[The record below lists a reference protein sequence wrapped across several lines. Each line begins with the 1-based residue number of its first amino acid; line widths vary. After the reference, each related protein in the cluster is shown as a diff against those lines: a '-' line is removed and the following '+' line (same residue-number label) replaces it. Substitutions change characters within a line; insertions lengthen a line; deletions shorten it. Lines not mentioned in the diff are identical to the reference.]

1 LQEDTVARPL
11 SELNELGI
19 KPDWWK
25 LEPQSSPAAWAAI
38 EKTLAKH
45 EPWCR
50 GVLLLG
56 LDAPA
61 EELEAGFAATASASI
76 VKGFAV
82 GRTIFMSAAEGWL
95 SGKLDDEAAIADMA
109 GRFKALTGLWLAT
122 RGRKAA

>member
-1 LQEDTVARPL
+1 MLGRLYA
-11 SELNELGI
+11 LGI

-25 LEPQSSPAAWAAI
+25 LEPQASPAAWAAI
-38 EKTLAKH
+38 EGVIARND
-45 EPWCR
+45 PWCR

-56 LDAPA
+56 LDAAP
-61 EELEAGFAATASASI
+61 EELEAGFAATVAAPI

-95 SGKLDDEAAIADMA
+95 AGKLDDEAATADMA
-109 GRFKALTGLWLAT
+109 RRFGALTDLWLAT